1 MPMSRRPHKNLRK
14 GYATGACAA
23 AAAAA
28 AFEALLSGRFPDPV
42 TITLPR
48 GERVSFPLSTREKG
62 EDTGGAHAI
71 AGIIKNAGDD
81 PDVTHGVEIRAK
93 VQLRKRG
100 GGIVFRAGKGVGKV
114 TRPGLALEVGEP
126 AINPVPR
133 EMMCKEITAV
143 AKSHGV
149 SHDATIT
156 VSVPGGEKLA
166 KKTLNERLGIVGGL
180 SILGTTGIVI
190 PYSCAAWIEAIH
202 RSVDVARASGIL
214 HIAASTGRTSE
225 RAVQRLY
232 TLQDTAL
239 IEMGNFAGGLLKYL
253 RRYPVPRLTL
263 AGGFSKMS
271 KLAAGHLDLHSRC
284 SRVDLAGL
292 STHLMEMGAK
302 EEAISALPTASTGA
316 FLNFAQARNLPLADR
331 IAGEARHVALDALDT
346 DGETSDMLVEV
357 TIFDRGGKL
366 VGRAGG

>member
-1 MPMSRRPHKNLRK
+1 
-14 GYATGACAA
+14 
-23 AAAAA
+23 
-28 AFEALLSGRFPDPV
+28 
-42 TITLPR
+42 
-48 GERVSFPLSTREKG
+48 
-62 EDTGGAHAI
+62 
-71 AGIIKNAGDD
+71 
-81 PDVTHGVEIRAK
+81 
-93 VQLRKRG
+93 
-100 GGIVFRAGKGVGKV
+100 
-114 TRPGLALEVGEP
+114 
-126 AINPVPR
+126 
-133 EMMCKEITAV
+133 MMCKEITAV

-232 TLQDTAL
+232 TLQDAAL

-263 AGGFSKMS
+263 AGGFAKISKR
-271 KLAAGHLDLHSRC
+271 AAGHRDLHSGC
-284 SRVDLAGL
+284 SRADLAGL
-292 STHLMEMGAK
+292 STHLMEMGVK
-302 EEAISALPTASTGA
+302 EEAISVLPTASAGA

-357 TIFDRGGKL
+357 TILGRGGKL